1 MKIMVL
7 KVIEKGEGDGF
18 YREKI
23 EILMGKDFLP
33 KEEEEYNDL

>member
-1 MKIMVL
+1 MVL

-23 EILMGKDFLP
+23 EKLMGKDFLP
-33 KEEEEYNDL
+33 KEEEEYDDL